1 MLLFLLTQNSL
12 NRHDCQIFRLLESR
26 HSILLEEAQIAKNW
40 KTCPF
45 KAKILFDFRRF
56 FRFFYSLIFLKNS
69 IKIQVIDKKKYIR
82 VVTALTQEYAKDKV
96 HAKAHQWH
104 MQNNNQEKHNYDFHS
119 ENNWLKSPHIF
130 SLRINSTSSG
140 KKQLQNPGKIFGQFW
155 AKFLKNTGSKMKKWL
170 TFWLTNDLLWLKNEE
185 TVT

>member
-1 MLLFLLTQNSL
+1 MKEQNKVCCYSFLYRIPCTGTIVRYSDYQKV
-12 NRHDCQIFRLLESR
+12 DIQFYSR
-26 HSILLEEAQIAKNW
+26 KLKQLKKNG
-40 KTCPF
+40 KTCPL

-155 AKFLKNTGSKMKKWL
+155 AKFLKNTGSKMKK
-170 TFWLTNDLLWLKNEE
+170 
-185 TVT
+185 